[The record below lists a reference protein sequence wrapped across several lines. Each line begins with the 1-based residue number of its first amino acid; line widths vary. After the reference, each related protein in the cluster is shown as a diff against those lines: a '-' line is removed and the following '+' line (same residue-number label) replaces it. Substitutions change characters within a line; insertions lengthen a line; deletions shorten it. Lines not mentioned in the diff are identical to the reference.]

1 MMPKGEDTAI
11 PVKVALRC
19 RPLLPKE
26 IADGCQMCLSFV
38 PGEPQVILGSN
49 KCFTYD
55 YVFDP
60 STEQEEVFNVAI
72 APLMDGIFSG
82 YNATVLAYGQT
93 GSGKTYSMGGA
104 YTCEQESDPMMGAI
118 PRVIMLLFQEMKQRE
133 EWQFTVKVS
142 YLEIYNEDILD
153 LLATGKSKPSQISIR
168 EDSKGSIK
176 IVGLTEHRVTNA
188 HETVLCLEQGN
199 NSRTVA
205 STAMNTQSS
214 RSHAIFTMIVEQKQK
229 ANQDLCYLSKLHL
242 VDLAGSERQKKT
254 KAEGDRLREGIS
266 INKGLLCLGNVI
278 SALGDEAK
286 RGTFVPYRDSKLT
299 RLLQDSLGGN
309 SHTLMIA
316 CVSPAD
322 YNMEETLNTLRYADR
337 ARKIKNK
344 PIVNVDPQAVVIQQ
358 LREQVQELQVLLLQA
373 QGETQSLS
381 FQGKAT
387 GCFSDLRD
395 KNNSLEEE
403 NEKLSRGLSEA
414 AGQIAQLLERV
425 IVIEQQN
432 ERINLKLEEIREHA
446 VLQLDL
452 PTLLSSVEDKE
463 LKEQLEGFLQIQE
476 IITQFL
482 EENLPAGAD
491 VGLKEGAASPMSP
504 VDVEM
509 TPESSDEYAAQH
521 ALQQAQL
528 SKELLEL
535 NKALQLKEVLARKI
549 CQSSRQMEPLEC
561 ESRINVQNLE
571 EEVAKLQKEKE
582 ELFQALQMAKT
593 DVSQAKVSER
603 RRKRLQDLE
612 KELTEL
618 RNKLKNQSKLL
629 KLKESSERSISKLNL
644 DIQTMKSQ
652 RVHLIREMKEDAEKF
667 RRWKQQTNKEV
678 IQLKAQD
685 RKRQNELVRM
695 ERDFRKQAM
704 VFRRKTEEAVAA
716 NKRLKDALHK
726 QQEAI
731 IKRKGFQK
739 ERVEEMTARV
749 KNCLENE
756 IEVLVSAEEAQLH
769 VNELLEERKN
779 LANDINMMK
788 EKHKAGEVVPPKIR
802 RRTFSYRSM
811 EMNESTAK
819 EIEDLQAEMELRNAQ
834 ISDLQQKVLD
844 AKTCDYTNQRWQ
856 NIAMLSETMCAIN
869 YLIGEVV
876 AAKVQNVKAEKA
888 MDENKA
894 TCTDLNKTL
903 EELQKRLEEAEA
915 EYKRQ
920 VAQVEEDFQEKL
932 VCVLQQKEAIEKRMQ
947 SLISSKDQEL
957 EGRVQFQ
964 KEQQEHIEAL
974 AKDSQDFCRNVQ
986 GLQKQK
992 AGAKRKSTEEVFAE
1006 PDDSVE
1012 EEEEGETSTPAEM
1025 THRKK
1030 RGFWC
1035 ICQGMCKNTYCCCWS
1050 QKEPCITDCK
1060 CNTRICFNRNREI
1073 WLTTSTEE
1081 VTEDDDDRIVSVE
1094 DPTQVISGKTFFQP
1108 PVASGTTKTME
1119 DTEQPGTSSD
1129 FPGSKPALFP
1139 PLQRLGED
1147 ETTEPTG
1154 KKRRMRLLGSTTAYL
1169 GYTTPSDYSTEE
1181 D

>member
-1030 RGFWC
+1030 RGFW
-1035 ICQGMCKNTYCCCWS
+1035 
-1050 QKEPCITDCK
+1050 
-1060 CNTRICFNRNREI
+1060 
-1073 WLTTSTEE
+1073 LTTSTEE